1 MTPRELPLEPPVDV
15 ALARAVPTLPTAPP
29 GRRLAYEPKFDG
41 HRLLIFRLE
50 DAVRMQ
56 ARSGRIITRAFP
68 DLETAARPL
77 PPGTVLDGE
86 VVVWA
91 GGRTDFAAVQKRAF
105 AASGSRASRLAREL
119 PASYA
124 AFDLLATGAE
134 DLRPLPYA
142 QRRAR
147 LMALLE
153 PLGPPLQAVPMT
165 TDPGLAATWY
175 EALPEIG
182 VEGLVIKDLD
192 QPYRPGRHWRKVRH
206 SETRDAVVVGVVGP
220 RLRPRALALVL
231 PGDDQ
236 PVISAPLSPGVRA
249 QLTTALRERP
259 EQPERSEQ
267 PERPAPQPPPGELP
281 TAPDRVG
288 AEIAYLPITPDLTV
302 EVRQE
307 STVRHAATTVIRLRV
322 PD

>member
-1 MTPRELPLEPPVDV
+1 MTFQEPPLRPPPQPPLEPPVEV
-15 ALARAVPTLPTAPP
+15 ALARVVPTLPTAPP

-41 HRLLIFRLE
+41 HRLLIFRLV
-50 DAVRMQ
+50 DTVRMQ
-56 ARSGRIITRAFP
+56 ARSGRIVTRAFP
-68 DLETAARPL
+68 DLEAAARPL

-105 AASGSRASRLAREL
+105 AASESRAGRLAREL

-124 AFDLLATGAE
+124 AFDLLAIGAE
-134 DLRPLPYA
+134 DLRPLPYE

-165 TDPGLAATWY
+165 TDPELAATWY

-192 QPYRPGRHWRKVRH
+192 QPYRPGRHWRKLRH
-206 SETRDAVVVGVVGP
+206 SEARDAVVVGVVGP

-231 PGDDQ
+231 PGDDA
-236 PVISAPLSPGVRA
+236 PVISAPLSTGVRA
-249 QLTTALRERP
+249 QLGSALRDLP
-259 EQPERSEQ
+259 D
-267 PERPAPQPPPGELP
+267 PQSPPTELP
-281 TAPDRVG
+281 TALDRVG
-288 AEIAYLPITPDLTV
+288 AEIAYRPIAPDLTV
-302 EVRQE
+302 EVRHE
-307 STVRHAATTVIRLRV
+307 STVRHAATTVMRLRI

>member
-1 MTPRELPLEPPVDV
+1 MTPRELPLRPPVDV
-15 ALARAVPTLPTAPP
+15 ALARVVPTLPTAPP

-56 ARSGRIITRAFP
+56 ARSGRIVTRAFP
-68 DLETAARPL
+68 DLAAAARPL

-86 VVVWA
+86 VVVWT

-105 AASGSRASRLAREL
+105 AASESRAGRLAREL

-124 AFDLLATGAE
+124 AFDLLAIGTE

-142 QRRAR
+142 LRRAR

-165 TDPGLAATWY
+165 TDPETATAWY

-192 QPYRPGRHWRKVRH
+192 QPYRPGRHWRKLRH

-231 PGDDQ
+231 PGDDA
-236 PVISAPLSPGVRA
+236 PVISAPLAPDVRA
-249 QLTTALRERP
+249 QLATALRDLP
-259 EQPERSEQ
+259 ES
-267 PERPAPQPPPGELP
+267 QPPPAQLP

-288 AEIAYLPITPDLTV
+288 VEIAYRPIDPDLTV

-307 STVRHAATTVIRLRV
+307 STVRHAATTVIRLRT

>member
-1 MTPRELPLEPPVDV
+1 MTPPSREPPSSREPPVQPPVDV
-15 ALARAVPTLPTAPP
+15 ALARVVPTLPTAPP

-41 HRLLIFRLE
+41 HRLLIFRLA
-50 DAVRMQ
+50 DTVRMQ
-56 ARSGRIITRAFP
+56 ARSGRIITPAFP
-68 DLETAARPL
+68 DLEAAARPL

-86 VVVWA
+86 VVVWS
-91 GGRTDFAAVQKRAF
+91 GNRTDFAAVQKRAF
-105 AASGSRASRLAREL
+105 AASESRAGRLAREL

-124 AFDLLATGAE
+124 AFDLLAIGEE
-134 DLRPLPYA
+134 DLRPLPYE

-165 TDPGLAATWY
+165 TDPQLAATWY
-175 EALPEIG
+175 ESLLEIG
-182 VEGLVIKDLD
+182 VEGLVVKELD

-220 RLRPRALALVL
+220 RFRPRALALVL
-231 PGDDQ
+231 PGDDA
-236 PVISAPLSPGVRA
+236 PVISAPLATAVRA
-249 QLTTALRERP
+249 QLGTALRELP
-259 EQPERSEQ
+259 DS
-267 PERPAPQPPPGELP
+267 QPPPAELP
-281 TAPDRVG
+281 TALDRVG
-288 AEIAYLPITPDLTV
+288 AEIAYRPVTPDLTV

-307 STVRHAATTVIRLRV
+307 GTVRHAATRVMRLRI